1 MGNQIT
7 NSSGWL
13 ERAWKRLRGITR
25 FPLLPEDL
33 HKQDALIMDTLTTL
47 ILIIGIISILI
58 TPFIYINPV
67 RGLILTASIIIM
79 VLGVKLLTR
88 RGKLPLAS
96 RLFVHAIW
104 VIDTII
110 VIMSGGFTSIY
121 LPSYVTITVMGGLLL
136 GRKYTYHL
144 AGLSIIAFLA
154 FYLLESLGLM
164 INPVIE
170 FNDLA
175 GIMIFCANLLL
186 AALVLVLVLR
196 KYDQSLL
203 LLTQK
208 EETLTRTNLLLKKEN
223 AAREEAETLLRLSEN
238 RFKSALMES
247 PYPTILITADGE
259 LITANTA
266 WQQKSG
272 YTAEE
277 ITHLDHWMEKSFRN
291 QTSRFE
297 GMIRDIKVQG
307 DMQKEG
313 FFTFYTRQGATKTW
327 FFRFALLPEAP
338 DRKEL
343 VMVIALDQT
352 GQIETESALRKSEET
367 ITLFSL
373 ITNDGIW
380 DWDLRTDQVDFDP
393 RYYTMAGYEV
403 DEFPHQL
410 EEFKKRV
417 HPDDLESVLRN
428 AEEHLSGASDRF
440 SVEFRFLTKEGSW
453 LWILGRGKIV
463 EQDENGNPLRF
474 VGTHTDISDRKRAEE
489 ELNQYQHQLEDIVED
504 RTQKLEERIAEGEKL
519 NAALSNILDDYQIAN
534 EKLSILSK
542 NLADTYQELESLTYT
557 ISNDLQDPLSDLKGI
572 AEKLQRGYKSKLG
585 PRGAKSLEQ
594 IQLNATHMD
603 QLLQD
608 LLGLAEISKREL
620 KLTEVDPN
628 QLVRDVLDNYTQEI
642 EQRHIKVNLKDL
654 PGCRADRELLRL
666 VFQNLIS
673 NAVKFTSMQPKAE
686 ITIGYQPDQSNQRV
700 TYYVMDNGV
709 GFDMMDHERVFE
721 TFQRLHDQEIFRGTG
736 IGLAMAKRIIN
747 RHGGE
752 IWAEGKKNKGATF
765 YFDLHSPGKAE

>member
-13 ERAWKRLRGITR
+13 ERAWKQVRKITH

-33 HKQDALIMDTLTTL
+33 HQQDTLIMDTLTTL

-58 TPFIYINPV
+58 TPFIYTIPS

-79 VLGVKLLTR
+79 VLVIKILTS
-88 RGKLPLAS
+88 RGHLTLAS

-104 VIDTII
+104 GIDTII
-110 VIMSGGFTSIY
+110 IILSGGFTSIY

-144 AGLSIIAFLA
+144 AGLSVAAYLA
-154 FYLLESLGLM
+154 FFVLDSLGLKFD
-164 INPVIE
+164 PVIS
-170 FNDLA
+170 FNALA
-175 GIMIFCANLLL
+175 IIMIFCANLLL
-186 AALVLVLVLR
+186 AALVLVLVLG
-196 KYDQSLL
+196 KYDHSLL

-208 EETLTRTNLLLKKEN
+208 EETLTQTNLMLKEEN

-238 RFKSALMES
+238 RFKSALMDS
-247 PYPTILITADGE
+247 PYPTMLITSDGE

-277 ITHLDHWMEKSFRN
+277 IAHLDRWMENFFRD
-291 QTSRFE
+291 QTPRFE
-297 GMIRDIKVQG
+297 RMIRDISGQG
-307 DMQKEG
+307 DPQKEG
-313 FFTFYTRQGATKTW
+313 FFTFYTRQGTTKTW
-327 FFRFALLPEAP
+327 YFRFALLPEAP
-338 DRKEL
+338 DGKKL
-343 VMVIALDQT
+343 VMLVALDQT
-352 GQIETESALRKSEET
+352 GLIEAESALRKSEET

-380 DWDLRTDQVDFDP
+380 DWDLRTDRVDFDP
-393 RYYTMAGYEV
+393 RYYTMSGYEV

-417 HPDDLESVLRN
+417 HPDDLERVFRN
-428 AEEHLSGASDRF
+428 AEEHLSGAVDHF
-440 SVEFRFLTKEGSW
+440 SVEFRFLTKEGGW
-453 LWILGRGKIV
+453 LWVLGRGKIV

-474 VGTHTDISDRKRAEE
+474 VGTHTDISARKRAEE
-489 ELNQYQHQLEDIVED
+489 ELNQYQHQLEAIVED

-542 NLADTYQELESLTYT
+542 NLSDTYQELESLTYT
-557 ISNDLQDPLSDLKGI
+557 ISNDLRNPLGDLKGI
-572 AEKLQRGYKSKLG
+572 AEKLHRGYKSKLG

-594 IQLNATHMD
+594 IQLNATRMD
-603 QLLQD
+603 QLIKD
-608 LLGLAEISKREL
+608 LLGLAELSKREL
-620 KLTEVDPN
+620 KLADVDPN
-628 QLVRDVLDNYTQEI
+628 QLVREVLDNFTQEI

-673 NAVKFTSMQPKAE
+673 NAVKFTSMEPNAE

-700 TYYVMDNGV
+700 TYFVMDNGI
-709 GFDMMDHERVFE
+709 GFHMMDHERVFE

-765 YFDLHSPGKAE
+765 FFDLHSPGKDV